1 MQICDPCRYEVH
13 SHPMS
18 RGSSSDGGGSAKTP
32 LQHFSK
38 HYCSNSPH
46 FEVVDNVC
54 LIELLCKSQRLP
66 RRAQDEEITIWAR
79 HSGFPRTTLSQC
91 EHMWHR
97 QRQTTWQQTH
107 SVAAAGCSA
116 DIAPGD
122 LNVGAPDTVSA
133 RAEGT
138 WTMGQSLAA
147 DGLVGRARRAVGC
160 LGWSCGSAEGGRKD
174 WGRGHTRTRTPKDQ
188 MDCEHLVDQRSEN
201 ICLVD
206 VTLCGD
212 Q

>member
-1 MQICDPCRYEVH
+1 MKKPRQTLKEGDKENSKDKRHFKRVSEPVGLGILLRRSLFSVAKLAVTKTKAVRFSSSVMRRRRRRRVGAKRPPTAPSRRPDRHRREVRMDNKVRNVGGGKLQICDPCRYEVH

-97 QRQTTWQQTH
+97 QRQTTW
-107 SVAAAGCSA
+107 
-116 DIAPGD
+116 
-122 LNVGAPDTVSA
+122 
-133 RAEGT
+133 
-138 WTMGQSLAA
+138 
-147 DGLVGRARRAVGC
+147 
-160 LGWSCGSAEGGRKD
+160 
-174 WGRGHTRTRTPKDQ
+174 
-188 MDCEHLVDQRSEN
+188 
-201 ICLVD
+201 
-206 VTLCGD
+206 
-212 Q
+212 